1 MAAVAHESLAEDEI
15 LRRADELKK
24 AVNEANTRDK
34 IPAFDRSALDTQEWR
49 PVVLECIE
57 LLTWRLLDEH
67 GEVLDEGPD
76 CPGAGFSEDS
86 LLADVGSTYYVLRQ
100 QSPVDVQRSRGGA
113 RQQGEES
120 DGGNDEQH
128 EQVEQHEEKDYDRVR
143 VRHLASKRV
152 GTLRTRSGCS
162 DQAMPANKLVLIFD
176 DGRRDHLYIK
186 PDDLSSATKVLTEE
200 EDTTLPT
207 QRAVKLLR
215 APRGTAVDG
224 VHPVD
229 FPCPV
234 PEYKI

>member
-86 LLADVGSTYYVLRQ
+86 LLADIGSTYYVLRRQ
-100 QSPVDVQRSRGGA
+100 DPVDVQRSRGA
-113 RQQGEES
+113 RHQGEEES
-120 DGGNDEQH
+120 DGGDDEQH
-128 EQVEQHEEKDYDRVR
+128 EQVVEQEEKDFDRVR

-152 GTLRTRSGCS
+152 GTLRTLLPIG
-162 DQAMPANKLVLIFD
+162 A
-176 DGRRDHLYIK
+176 RRARAHCCGT
-186 PDDLSSATKVLTEE
+186 PSATSPHLAW
-200 EDTTLPT
+200 
-207 QRAVKLLR
+207 RHAS
-215 APRGTAVDG
+215 
-224 VHPVD
+224 
-229 FPCPV
+229 
-234 PEYKI
+234 